1 MGESAVRG
9 GLVEG
14 TRELHLRLRSEWSVL
29 ECWRKP
35 RCNLK
40 PVSVRR
46 PGAQTQ
52 TVRESLVFFSLLSHV
67 SCLVGIHRAL
77 KLVLG
82 CWPRGHFGFGSAP
95 CLTKTR
101 DPPPLSQPVPN
112 AVLPGYLSRRF
123 GAADREGHLT
133 LSF

>member
-14 TRELHLRLRSEWSVL
+14 TRELHLRSEWSVL

-35 RCNLK
+35 RYNLK

-52 TVRESLVFFSLLSHV
+52 TGRNSSSVEIGTRVLAERTLWLRFDHV
-67 SCLVGIHRAL
+67 SDENQR
-77 KLVLG
+77 
-82 CWPRGHFGFGSAP
+82 
-95 CLTKTR
+95 
-101 DPPPLSQPVPN
+101 PPLRLCQMRC
-112 AVLPGYLSRRF
+112 YLATCPTTRRF
-123 GAADREGHLT
+123 GAK
-133 LSF
+133 